1 MKKVI
6 CIISLL
12 LCTLLAMGQ
21 VNKENAK
28 RAQQLQADDSY
39 ICGLGHGNTLRQA
52 SNNALGALASQIST
66 RVESSFDYLLQQET
80 KGQEVK
86 STAQVNN
93 IIKTYSHTTLRNTT
107 ELVIEDEPNATVLRY
122 IKKSELDK
130 IFEQRKMKVMEY
142 ASNAERYERDGK
154 VADALSSYYAA
165 LALLR
170 SLPDGSELKIRLG
183 FSGEQLL
190 MPLISKNVNDI
201 LNNITLKTESMED
214 DGDERTILLN
224 VLYKGKPA
232 STSTIHIIM
241 ATIVPTYVPQK
252 MELATSPS
260 HPTSASAN

>member
-107 ELVIEDEPNATVLRY
+107 DW
-122 IKKSELDK
+122 
-130 IFEQRKMKVMEY
+130 
-142 ASNAERYERDGK
+142 
-154 VADALSSYYAA
+154 
-165 LALLR
+165 
-170 SLPDGSELKIRLG
+170 
-183 FSGEQLL
+183 
-190 MPLISKNVNDI
+190 
-201 LNNITLKTESMED
+201 
-214 DGDERTILLN
+214 
-224 VLYKGKPA
+224 
-232 STSTIHIIM
+232 
-241 ATIVPTYVPQK
+241 
-252 MELATSPS
+252 
-260 HPTSASAN
+260 